1 MLSLRE
7 VQHRFVDALFAGPGT
22 APGFAIAGARNA
34 AERIAIYRR
43 TVFANYRNAL
53 GATYPVVQKLVGKP
67 FFDAAVDEF
76 VLAHPSR
83 GGDLNVY
90 GDAFGAFLAGYPPA
104 QALPYL
110 NDVARLEWAI
120 DESHRAADF
129 VCAPDI
135 VLGALALTAPKRLPA
150 LSMRLAPSC
159 RLITSEFPILRIW
172 QVNQSGYEGD
182 IRVSLTETS
191 DRLLVRRDADG
202 ISLRQISSGDFAWL
216 AALAAG
222 ASLAMA
228 IEDAQRVAATFD
240 LGTALHAYIGDNT
253 IAAVVEPG

>member
-1 MLSLRE
+1 MTDDELLLRDIAYPLIE
-7 VQHRFVDALFAGPGT
+7 PPYDRQRWFSVLNEYGLARSFNPAWYFCDPT
-22 APGFAIAGARNA
+22 AYAARLMN
-34 AERIAIYRR
+34 EWVRSETTRY
-43 TVFANYRNAL
+43 
-53 GATYPVVQKLVGKP
+53 
-67 FFDAAVDEF
+67 
-76 VLAHPSR
+76 SR
-83 GGDLNVY
+83 LNV
-90 GDAFGAFLAGYPPA
+90 DIR
-104 QALPYL
+104 

-182 IRVSLTETS
+182 IRVSLTEAS

-216 AALAAG
+216 AALASG
-222 ASLAMA
+222 ASLVMA